1 VVQHLIVEGVQTEF
15 DLTAEQFHLSDIF
28 HLMVQ
33 FVTQAIHAEIH
44 EVVEAKALTQV
55 AEVDC
60 NFFPID
66 PHEVLVLNLQWLILD
81 QFLDHV
87 SQFPT
92 GPALLKI
99 SIIEFSHR
107 FVMII
112 VYHFELLLF
121 VGVEVYDG
129 LLGHAEPGGFDFLV
143 GLRHEDVRVK
153 WFVQIRVVS
162 QLISQIGDLVHEQ
175 LLHFRFE

>member
-1 VVQHLIVEGVQTEF
+1 MVQHLLVERVQTEF
-15 DLTAEQFHLSDIF
+15 DLTAEQFDLSDVF
-28 HLMVQ
+28 HLVVQ

-44 EVVEAKALTQV
+44 EVVEAKALAQV
-55 AEVDC
+55 AKVDC

-66 PHEVLVLNLQWLILD
+66 THEVVVLNLQWLVLD

-87 SQFPT
+87 CEFPA

-121 VGVEVYDG
+121 VGV
-129 LLGHAEPGGFDFLV
+129 
-143 GLRHEDVRVK
+143 
-153 WFVQIRVVS
+153 
-162 QLISQIGDLVHEQ
+162 
-175 LLHFRFE
+175 

>member
-1 VVQHLIVEGVQTEF
+1 MVEHLIIQRLKAEF
-15 DLTAEQFHLSDIF
+15 DLTTEQFDLSDIF
-28 HLMVQ
+28 HLVVQ
-33 FVTQAIHAEIH
+33 FVTQTIHAEID

-55 AEVDC
+55 AEVNC

-81 QFLDHV
+81 QLLDHV
-87 SQFPT
+87 SEFPT

-99 SIIEFSHR
+99 SIVKFSHR

-121 VGVEVYDG
+121 VGV
-129 LLGHAEPGGFDFLV
+129 
-143 GLRHEDVRVK
+143 
-153 WFVQIRVVS
+153 
-162 QLISQIGDLVHEQ
+162 
-175 LLHFRFE
+175 